1 MEINFKKISLTLLAF
16 VFAFI
21 SIVDGTLLNNDVFA
35 EGNDIS
41 NLVVTNLTVSP
52 TEINDGASTTVRLDF
67 RESEKHNIKG
77 GETINVSWT
86 IESEIQF
93 NGFVKEIPLE
103 IQNKRVGTATIRQD
117 GATIV
122 FDESINN
129 LDNVEGYVSF
139 EVQGRNFTNTSG
151 KDTKTGYISSG
162 GKTVDVNVTKQES
175 GTTSVFYYKTGNMDT
190 SDTAHINWWLS
201 ANMNKVYVGKEIRI
215 EDEIQGGHELVKDSF
230 NITVTDYNK
239 SQTTFA
245 GANALNEFAQRY
257 NGANIN
263 INQNKITVRIPQ
275 NHGNNNQFIFNYKT
289 KIAEQSQ
296 KEFVNNSKV
305 WYQEL
310 YKDEVLG
317 LESNFSVRNI
327 NVSAGITGTVK
338 GELKIFKKVK
348 GTEVGIQGVKFIL
361 KKADNT
367 LIKGDK
373 SEFTLET
380 DSKGIAN
387 IKELPVGTYKIKEVS
402 APDWIDFNPL
412 EAQELEFEVKESDVE
427 GTLFNVENKVRTTS
441 ISVEKKWVDDREQS
455 IASPEEARVE
465 IELMRNNKSFNPRKI
480 ATLSPENSKA
490 VFDSLEEYDS
500 TGKKYEYTVKEMGLN
515 ENNEIRVGEF
525 WYKSSISG
533 DAKTGYVITNAKKR
547 IVESSMPKT
556 TKLKIVKR
564 WEGVTGENTPE
575 SVTVRL
581 LKDGNATNET
591 RLLNSHNNWTATFD
605 NLEYNKSGNGGKK
618 IEYTVEEDGAI
629 NGKVVIGGKIFE
641 VRKEMS
647 ELTLD
652 NSKIIRI
659 INRLEKPM
667 VNSDNKVPST
677 PPTSPTSTKPATPI
691 EDGNFSKP
699 SVTSST
705 STEKTPSK
713 ELKTSNAVGI
723 ASQPETNKTLP
734 KTGSE
739 GNASFLAWIFSAV
752 GSILML
758 AELKYKGKLD

>member
-21 SIVDGTLLNNDVFA
+21 SIVDGTLSNNDAFA

-52 TEINDGASTTVRLDF
+52 TEINDGGSTTVRLDF

-77 GETINVSWT
+77 GEMINVSWKR
-86 IESEIQF
+86 ESEILF

-103 IQNKRVGTATIRQD
+103 IQNKRVGMATIRQD

-162 GKTVDVNVTKQES
+162 SKTVNVNVTKQES

-190 SDTAHINWWLS
+190 SDTEHINWWLS

-230 NITVTDYNK
+230 NITVTDYNN

-275 NHGNNNQFIFNYKT
+275 NHANNNQFIFNYKT

-310 YKDEVLG
+310 YKDEVSG

-348 GTEVGIQGVKFIL
+348 GTEIGIQGVKFIL
-361 KKADNT
+361 KRADNSI
-367 LIKGDK
+367 IKGDK

-465 IELMRNNKSFNPRKI
+465 VELMRNNKSFNPRKI
-480 ATLSPENSKA
+480 VTLGPENSKA

-500 TGKKYEYTVKEMGLN
+500 TGTKYEYTVKEMGLN
-515 ENNEIRVGEF
+515 ENNEIRFGEF

-533 DAKTGYVITNAKKR
+533 DAKTGYIITNAKKK
-547 IVESSMPKT
+547 IIESTMPQI

-564 WEGVTGENTPE
+564 WEGVTGENIPE

-581 LKDGNATNET
+581 FKDGNATNET

-605 NLEYNKSGNGGKK
+605 NLEYNKSGNDGKK
-618 IEYTVEEDGAI
+618 IEYTVEEEGAI

-641 VRKEMS
+641 VRKEMLES
-647 ELTLD
+647 TLD

-659 INRLEKPM
+659 INRLEKPK
-667 VNSDNKVPST
+667 VNSDNKVPPT

-691 EDGNFSKP
+691 EDGNSSKP
-699 SVTSST
+699 SVTSPT

-713 ELKTSNAVGI
+713 ELKTSNTVGI
-723 ASQPETNKTLP
+723 ASQPEANKTLP

-739 GNASFLAWIFSAV
+739 GNTSFLAWIFSAV

-758 AELKYKGKLD
+758 AEIKYKGKLD